1 MSPRG
6 KKILKWVGYP
16 FFYLFALVVFL
27 YLTLPTDRAKAKIE
41 AEFNARQTDEN
52 PLTLRIGD
60 LDTYWLSGV
69 EVEDVELVGQPKV
82 KEDGKLGKAERFS
95 ITRATARASIWS
107 AIVGDTSV
115 SFDAEAFDGTI
126 KGTYGNEDGTQHIHI
141 EVADLGVDKLPF
153 VQAAIGIPMQGSMT
167 GSVDL
172 TIPGGKLAEADGTV
186 DLEVQGLRVGDGKTK
201 IRDTIALPEIKAGT
215 LSLKAEAAA
224 GTVTVSELKCD
235 GTDIKVDAAGK
246 IKLRDPFDSS
256 LAEMTLSFSFKDAY
270 RNKNEMTAALLGK
283 PGGPPGVL
291 DLDPKVKRAK
301 KPDGSYA
308 WRLSGPV
315 GKLRFDPASG
325 GASLR
330 GNSIRNRLKGGSVL
344 QRK

>member
-16 FFYLFALVVFL
+16 LFYLFALVCFL
-27 YLTLPTDRAKAKIE
+27 YLTLPMDRAKAKLE
-41 AEFNARQTDEN
+41 AEFNARQGDDN

-69 EVEDVELVGQPKV
+69 ELEDVELVGQPKV
-82 KEDGKLGKAERFS
+82 TEEGKLGKAERFS

-126 KGTYGNEDGTQHIHI
+126 SGTYVAENETQQVHV
-141 EVADLGVDKLPF
+141 EVQDLGVGKLPF
-153 VQAAIGIPMQGSMT
+153 LQGATGIPMQGALT
-167 GSVDL
+167 GTVDL
-172 TIPGGKLAEADGTV
+172 TIPGGKLAEADGSIE
-186 DLEVQGLRVGDGKTK
+186 LEIQELRVGDGKTK

-215 LSLKAEAAA
+215 LSLKAEAQA
-224 GTVTVSELKCD
+224 GTVTVSALKCD
-235 GTDIKVDAAGK
+235 GKDIKVDAAGK

-256 LAEMTLSFSFKDAY
+256 LAEMSLSFAFKDAY
-270 RNKNEMTAALLGK
+270 RNKNEMTGALLGK

-315 GKLRFDPASG
+315 GKLRFDPGSG
-325 GASLR
+325 SSLR
-330 GNSIRNRLKGGSVL
+330 GGTLRNRLNRGSVL
-344 QRK
+344 RQK

>member
-16 FFYLFALVVFL
+16 TFYLFALIAFL
-27 YLTLPTDRAKAKIE
+27 YLTLPVDRAKAKLE
-41 AEFNARQTDEN
+41 AEFNARQSDEN

-60 LDTYWLSGV
+60 LDTYWLSGL
-69 EVEDVELVGQPKV
+69 ELEDVELVGQPKV
-82 KEDGKLGKAERFS
+82 TEDGKLGKPERFQ
-95 ITRATARASIWS
+95 ITRATARASILS

-115 SFDAEAFDGTI
+115 NFDAEAFDGTI
-126 KGTYGNEDGTQHIHI
+126 SGNYSVEGGTQHIRV
-141 EVADLGVDKLPF
+141 EVQDLGVNKLPF
-153 VQAAIGIPMQGSMT
+153 VQSAIGIPMQGAMT
-167 GSVDL
+167 GTVDF
-172 TIPGGKLAEADGTV
+172 TIPEGKLAEADGTIE
-186 DLEVQGLRVGDGKTK
+186 LEIQGLRVGDGKTK

-215 LSLKAEAAA
+215 LSLKAEAQA

-256 LAEMTLSFSFKDAY
+256 LAEMTLSFDFKDAY
-270 RNKNEMTAALLGK
+270 RNKNEMTGALLGK
-283 PGGPPGVL
+283 AGGPPGVL

-325 GASLR
+325 SALR
-330 GNSIRNRLKGGSVL
+330 GGTLRNRLNRGSVL
-344 QRK
+344 KKQ